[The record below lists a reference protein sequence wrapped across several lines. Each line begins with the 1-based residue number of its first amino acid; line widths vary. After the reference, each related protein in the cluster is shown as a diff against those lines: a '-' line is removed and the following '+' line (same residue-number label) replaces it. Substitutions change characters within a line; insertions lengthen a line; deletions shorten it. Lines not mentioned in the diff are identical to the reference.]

1 MKLDYKK
8 LFLLGF
14 GFFAVSITWSIYNS
28 FMPPL
33 LQKYISNEAVIGF
46 IMTID
51 NYLALFIQ
59 PAIGIYSD
67 NHNTRFGRRM
77 PFLMIGMPIAAV
89 FLFLIPNHTSLM
101 TLIIFLVCMNVSMSL
116 FRSPVI
122 SLMPDVTPGPLRSK
136 SNSIINIMGGI
147 GALTAYFV
155 GALLSKKN
163 DAYPFYLSGTLVLVS
178 FIIIFISIKEKRDS
192 LYFEAPE
199 KEKKEKLTRNEAV
212 NLIILLCAICSYFI
226 AYQGIEAF
234 FTLYGMNHLNVSKS
248 NAVLSFAFMSLSFLI
263 FAYPAGIIGT
273 KFGKKK
279 TMVLGIG
286 GLIPCFFL
294 LAFAKSLLMV
304 RLVLVICGMFWA
316 FININSYPFVV
327 EMAPKSKTGTFTGY
341 YYTASSIASIVSPLL
356 LGLIIHSTGYYIMF
370 YYGAAFFILSLMFIV
385 KVKNKIA

>member
-1 MKLDYKK
+1 
-8 LFLLGF
+8 
-14 GFFAVSITWSIYNS
+14 
-28 FMPPL
+28 
-33 LQKYISNEAVIGF
+33 
-46 IMTID
+46 
-51 NYLALFIQ
+51 
-59 PAIGIYSD
+59 
-67 NHNTRFGRRM
+67 
-77 PFLMIGMPIAAV
+77 
-89 FLFLIPNHTSLM
+89 
-101 TLIIFLVCMNVSMSL
+101 
-116 FRSPVI
+116 
-122 SLMPDVTPGPLRSK
+122 
-136 SNSIINIMGGI
+136 
-147 GALTAYFV
+147 
-155 GALLSKKN
+155 
-163 DAYPFYLSGTLVLVS
+163 
-178 FIIIFISIKEKRDS
+178 
-192 LYFEAPE
+192 
-199 KEKKEKLTRNEAV
+199 
-212 NLIILLCAICSYFI
+212 
-226 AYQGIEAF
+226 
-234 FTLYGMNHLNVSKS
+234 MNHLNVSKS